1 MPAESRRAFE
11 AGAEPCAALG
21 YAWPVRGERL
31 LVIAAGI
38 GALVLIALAVVYWV
52 EPSGSLPSF
61 FPGYQAGSTHVHFKH
76 GLACLLLGLV
86 LGVYVWF
93 RTGPKRPARGA

>member
-1 MPAESRRAFE
+1 MLR
-11 AGAEPCAALG
+11 
-21 YAWPVRGERL
+21 PVRGERL
-31 LVIAAGI
+31 LVVVAGV

-76 GLACLLLGLV
+76 GLGCLLVGLA
-86 LGVYVWF
+86 LGVFVWF
-93 RTGPKRPARGA
+93 RTGPKRPARSA

>member
-1 MPAESRRAFE
+1 MVGDDRRRVSAGVH
-11 AGAEPCAALG
+11 AGAKPSGAAVMLL
-21 YAWPVRGERL
+21 PVRGERL

-61 FPGYQAGSTHVHFKH
+61 FPGYQSGSTHVHFKH
-76 GLACLLLGLV
+76 GLACLLVGLV
-86 LGVYVWF
+86 LGVFVWF
-93 RTGPKRPARGA
+93 RTGPKR

>member
-1 MPAESRRAFE
+1 
-11 AGAEPCAALG
+11 
-21 YAWPVRGERL
+21 L